1 MEPASGTEARLNLQI
16 VWRNPQP
23 QPTMRPMIEQLVVDA
38 CGALYAVH
46 NTEGVKVFELI
57 GRPAAQMLGGY

>member
-1 MEPASGTEARLNLQI
+1 MQI

-23 QPTMRPMIEQLVVDA
+23 QPTMRPIIEQIVVDA

-46 NTEGVKVFELI
+46 NTEEVKVFELI
-57 GRPAAQMLGGY
+57 GRPAA

>member
-1 MEPASGTEARLNLQI
+1 MRNHGTGEWNGGRLNLQI

-23 QPTMRPMIEQLVVDA
+23 QPTMRPMIEQIVVDA

-46 NTEGVKVFELI
+46 NTEEVKVFELI
-57 GRPAAQMLGGY
+57 RRPAA